1 MSEKGPSMDTLV
13 KSTVDASLATAL
25 ETEEELRL
33 AVKGQKRILQ
43 LVLNARRF
51 QSKAELLVEAS
62 QLAVDL
68 TGADSGLLYFRT
80 KADPRSRRIGE
91 TIRYR
96 RAYRITRPFQ
106 ESSLSDVAPLNVT
119 SLTPVY
125 SEEVGRYAQIALLEG
140 GRRLIVP
147 IEERKKLLAV
157 LDLYADDGQG
167 FQDLHV
173 ALAAEVATQVGAL
186 LQNQRT
192 SAARTALL
200 NLAQAFAAE
209 LDLTTLLEQ
218 VAQAAAEITT
228 AQSGSILLIQPQGDT
243 LRFAATYGLSHSDQ
257 VLMRGFVVPLKGSIA
272 GTVVET
278 GKPLI
283 SNDVASDPR
292 FFSGVS
298 NTVELKTRSLLAV
311 PLIARERIIGVLE
324 VINQKYDDGFD
335 EEDVT
340 VLNIFATQAAI
351 AIENARLLAER
362 EARMSELM
370 KLEQRKSQFIA
381 LASHELRTPLNIV
394 SGYAT
399 LLRSSLEAM
408 DPTLVAEAMDWL
420 EQIEQGA
427 VRLTNMVNNI
437 TSMHNLETGRTRL
450 LLAKQDVRTLI
461 QEVMDEYREWSRAKG
476 IQLVYEPAEEP
487 LIAICDAIEAKRI
500 LGNLVNNAV
509 KFTPEGGQI
518 QITATL
524 QPATSGGL
532 MAGDPERQE
541 VLIGVSDTGPGIAP
555 EQLSAVFE
563 RFSQLNNHL
572 QRTQGGMG
580 LGLPLAKALAEKH
593 GGRLWAERN
602 PSVGMT
608 FYFTLPAPR
617 ITSQVDTEEA

>member
-1 MSEKGPSMDTLV
+1 MSEKRPSVDTLLKPV
-13 KSTVDASLATAL
+13 VAADLVTTLDIDDLRRVVQGQQRVLQFVLEARQFQTKTELLVAAS
-25 ETEEELRL
+25 RL
-33 AVKGQKRILQ
+33 AV
-43 LVLNARRF
+43 
-51 QSKAELLVEAS
+51 ELT
-62 QLAVDL
+62 D
-68 TGADSGLLYFRT
+68 ADAGLLYFRT
-80 KADPRSRRIGE
+80 KADPQSRRIGE

-96 RAYRITRPFQ
+96 RAYRISRSFQ
-106 ESSLSDVAPLNVT
+106 EGVPPAVT

-125 SEEVGRYAQIALLEG
+125 SNEVGRYTQITLLED
-140 GRRLIVP
+140 GRRLLVP
-147 IEERKKLLAV
+147 IEERQKLLAV
-157 LDLYADDGQG
+157 LDLYADDQRP
-167 FQDLHV
+167 FRNMHV
-173 ALAAEVATQVGAL
+173 SLAAQIVAQLGGL

-192 SAARTALL
+192 SATRVALL

-218 VAQAAAEITT
+218 VAQAAAEIAT
-228 AQSGSILLIQPQGDT
+228 AQSGSILLIQPKGDT
-243 LRFAATYGLSHSDQ
+243 LRFAATYGLSSSDRA
-257 VLMRGFVVPLKGSIA
+257 VMRGFVVPLKGSIA
-272 GTVVET
+272 GTVVES
-278 GKPLI
+278 GEPLI

-311 PLIARERIIGVLE
+311 PLVARERIIGVLE

-335 EEDVT
+335 EEDIAA
-340 VLNIFATQAAI
+340 LNIFATQAAI
-351 AIENARLLAER
+351 AIENARLMADR

-408 DPTLVAEAMDWL
+408 DPAQVVEAMDWL

-450 LLAKQDVRTLI
+450 LLAKQDVRGLI
-461 QEVMDEYREWSRAKG
+461 QEVVDEYREWSRAKG
-476 IQLVYEPAEEP
+476 LELLYEPAEEP
-487 LIAICDAIEAKRI
+487 LVAICDAIEAKRI
-500 LGNLVNNAV
+500 LGNIVNNAV

-518 QITATL
+518 RITATL
-524 QPATSGGL
+524 QPATSGT
-532 MAGDPERQE
+532 MPPGDPERQE

-580 LGLPLAKALAEKH
+580 LGLPLAKALVEKH
-593 GGRLWAERN
+593 GGRLWAENN
-602 PSVGMT
+602 PDVGMT

-617 ITSQVDTEEA
+617 SIPQGDGEDA